1 MVNPKVLKNQ
11 VVGGALCGAGFALS
25 EHLVFDPDDGHIKN
39 GNWMDYK
46 LLRILDFPNQVKIV
60 FGDSYD
66 PVGPF
71 GARSGGEA
79 PAAAP
84 GPALAQA
91 VYNALGGIWV
101 DLPMTPDRVL
111 AALGRI

>member
-1 MVNPKVLKNQ
+1 
-11 VVGGALCGAGFALS
+11 
-25 EHLVFDPDDGHIKN
+25 
-39 GNWMDYK
+39 MDYK
-46 LLRILDFPNQVKIV
+46 LLRALDFPTEVQVI

-71 GARSGGEA
+71 GARAAGEA

-84 GPALAQA
+84 GPAISQA

-101 DLPMTPDRVL
+101 DMPMTPERVL
-111 AALGRI
+111 TALGRI